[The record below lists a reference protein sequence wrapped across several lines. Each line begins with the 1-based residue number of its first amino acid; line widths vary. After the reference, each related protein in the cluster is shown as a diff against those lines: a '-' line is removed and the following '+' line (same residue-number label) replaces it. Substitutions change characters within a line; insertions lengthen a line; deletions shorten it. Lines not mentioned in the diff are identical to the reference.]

1 MIRAMQL
8 DEDDARKIRVVFRAS
23 GIETRHSVIDDYGKR
38 DQFTFY
44 ENTLALD
51 PFPTTRRRVTL
62 YQQHLSRGRSSPRLR
77 TSSPRASSP
86 SWRPRTTE
94 TRTSAS
100 STSGWPRPEGS
111 TTRETEGP
119 PQAPPGTPRPSG
131 GRHVGLPQLGSPGPL
146 AL

>member
-1 MIRAMQL
+1 MFMSFISAIGTATPSGIFTQSTIAEFMIRAMQL

-62 YQQHLSRGRSSPRLR
+62 YQQHALSISLEAVHSCLGS
-77 TSSPRASSP
+77 
-86 SWRPRTTE
+86 
-94 TRTSAS
+94 
-100 STSGWPRPEGS
+100 RPEIKK
-111 TTRETEGP
+111 RIHH
-119 PQAPPGTPRPSG
+119 APAG
-131 GRHVGLPQLGSPGPL
+131 G
-146 AL
+146 